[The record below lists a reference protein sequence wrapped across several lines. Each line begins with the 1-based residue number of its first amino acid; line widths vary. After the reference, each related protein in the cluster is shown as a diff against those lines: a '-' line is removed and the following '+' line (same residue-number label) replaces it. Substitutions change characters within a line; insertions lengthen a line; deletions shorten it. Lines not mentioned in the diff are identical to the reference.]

1 MDEDPVFQLFPGQDE
16 VDLYAA
22 LGLKS
27 SDSLDNIKKAYR
39 KLALL
44 YHPDKHSASSEATQK
59 DASTKFQQVGYA
71 YAVLSDEK
79 RRKRYDETGRTDEA
93 SGLGFGPADGDEGG
107 WEAYFEGM
115 FEEVTRKR
123 LDELKREYQGT
134 QSATPEVVSYKVGRF
149 SGGARRY
156 QRSLFGWRGGP

>member
-16 VDLYAA
+16 VDLYAV
-22 LGLKS
+22 LGLTS

-44 YHPDKHSASSEATQK
+44 YHPDKHSASSETAQK
-59 DASTKFQQVGYA
+59 EASTKFQQVGYA

-93 SGLGFGPADGDEGG
+93 NGLGFGPADGDEGG

-123 LDELKREYQGT
+123 LDELKKEYQGMH
-134 QSATPEVVSYKVGRF
+134 SAQFRAFLMAFQGLRKNSMISRKHI
-149 SGGARRY
+149 
-156 QRSLFGWRGGP
+156 